1 MYAVMYNVDADALE
15 ERAPQ
20 LKNKKPKGHFTSPG
34 PNYVHSLDG
43 HDKLMGF
50 RNSTFPIAV
59 YGCID
64 TCSRKVL
71 WAKVWIGNSDPK
83 LIGRFY
89 LEHLF
94 KTRMIASRIRLDKGT
109 ETGVMATM
117 HAFVRQQHG
126 DMDPLE
132 TVIYGPS
139 TSNQV
144 KNRYF
149 IVISFYK
156 Y

>member
-34 PNYVHSLDG
+34 PN
-43 HDKLMGF
+43 LMGF

-83 LIGRFY
+83 LIGRFC

-94 KTRMIASRIRLDKGT
+94 QTRMIASRIRLDKGT

-149 IVISFYK
+149 IVISF
-156 Y
+156 

>member
-1 MYAVMYNVDADALE
+1 
-15 ERAPQ
+15 
-20 LKNKKPKGHFTSPG
+20 
-34 PNYVHSLDG
+34 
-43 HDKLMGF
+43 MGF